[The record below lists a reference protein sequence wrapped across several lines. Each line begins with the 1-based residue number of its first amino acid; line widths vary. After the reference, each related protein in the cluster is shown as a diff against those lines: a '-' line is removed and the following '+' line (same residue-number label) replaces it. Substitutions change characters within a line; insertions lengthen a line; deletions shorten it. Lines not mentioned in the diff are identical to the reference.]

1 MLESDDLGGDG
12 FDWDQ
17 QRIDRVMDRLRQLFA
32 LFKRTLPAHRYD
44 LWIELYKKF
53 FVGTVTVKEFA
64 DQIGDVLQGALQAEN
79 GEVRATLW
87 EIGRTN
93 LRWKPRHRDYD
104 SNGQPLPLRSIV
116 TFGDRRALLAIRCAE
131 RGASFERELVD
142 VLVEAGN
149 DYIQE
154 LVLSSCP
161 QADGIDGFI
170 ETAGAQGPFGIPDL
184 HHLLRKRS
192 TDPELPA
199 EMRELAARQLATT
212 IEKTTDEQRTARPPR
227 WDVDADEE
235 DDDLYADAFDL
246 DEFEAD
252 VLGQPVKE
260 DYDDQ
265 GKMKA
270 YEEVDSDEEEH
281 EMEDGTLAGV
291 EQLSQRVDDHDL
303 TLDLLEESEKAA
315 SDQAEEGRGEELDK
329 KKPPTS
335 PEKDEE
341 HEPVEEE
348 LVNKSLTKPIKTLPA
363 LVDYDEEE
371 EELLE
376 HDIPPSPVEKETLR
390 GNEAKSGAVAEHPQ
404 FDGRGDHN
412 EGMAGN
418 RENDDSEDDLDMTAT
433 MGQFDD
439 APDEQHQALNNTLNE
454 GKSNA
459 SASTTDRG
467 EHDDDVV
474 KTSKDNGD
482 GGWLADWRKT
492 VNLTGSAGDDQAEAA
507 EPGGRGDGDAL
518 AAAFGDD
525 ISFSDQPGPSKRF
538 NDLLQSMPN
547 DVVLP
552 PNSDDDHDEDVPP
565 PTPVPVPRP
574 TATKT
579 RSQSVAKKAPP
590 KKRQPPKS
598 RASPRAPKS
607 GRNAKAVVDADDKVS
622 PAKRKRTSSHYDDDP
637 PYNPRRG
644 PAKSKKPAK
653 PKKPTAA
660 SRSKSKGR
668 RVDDQPA
675 DGNESDFDNL
685 PENDDGSDSADKP
698 GPSKPKKKSP
708 PKKQKMA
715 NNIKEDEEEESDDG
729 YNPKKHKKP
738 TAPSRSNRRGD
749 DQPVD
754 GDAFDFDNWPENDDF
769 SDADKPGPSKP
780 KKKSPPK
787 KEKKMASNIKE
798 DKGHGEEDEVDTKS
812 KNKKKPASSK
822 KKLKEAEEDDGS
834 STIDPEHIPTPKHA
848 SAAKKHEFKLAMK
861 QLSTEKHDLPTL
873 ARLRNELMNRVWQEE
888 GDEEEQEE
896 DEHEKKKKPVTR
908 SRSHKKK

>member
-17 QRIDRVMDRLRQLFA
+17 QRIDRMMDRLRQLFA
-32 LFKRTLPAHRYD
+32 LFKRTLPEPRYD
-44 LWIELYKKF
+44 LWIGLYKKF

-64 DQIGDVLQGALQAEN
+64 DQTGDILQGALQAEN
-79 GEVRATLW
+79 GEVRAALW
-87 EIGRTN
+87 EIARTN
-93 LRWKPRHRDYD
+93 LRWKRRQRDYD

-192 TDPELPA
+192 TDPELPE

-212 IEKTTDEQRTARPPR
+212 IEKTTEAQRTARPPR
-227 WDVDADEE
+227 WDAEADEE
-235 DDDLYADAFDL
+235 DEDLYADAFDL

-252 VLGQPVKE
+252 VLGQPVRE
-260 DYDDQ
+260 DDDDQ

-303 TLDLLEESEKAA
+303 TLDLLEESE
-315 SDQAEEGRGEELDK
+315 SEEEEEPEEKEHDKKQPPTRPKKDEEEELDT

-348 LVNKSLTKPIKTLPA
+348 LDKKSPIKPKKALPA

-371 EELLE
+371 EEQLLE
-376 HDIPPSPVEKETLR
+376 HDIPPSPVEKETLT
-390 GNEAKSGAVAEHPQ
+390 GNAAKSGAEAEQPH

-412 EGMAGN
+412 EEMARN
-418 RENDDSEDDLDMTAT
+418 READDSADDLDMTAT

-439 APDEQHQALNNTLNE
+439 ALDVQHQELNNTLDE
-454 GKSNA
+454 AKSNA
-459 SASTTDRG
+459 SASSAGEAAQTAGRG
-467 EHDDDVV
+467 DDVV
-474 KTSKDNGD
+474 KRSKDNGD

-492 VNLTGSAGDDQAEAA
+492 VNLTASAGDDQAEAA
-507 EPGGRGDGDAL
+507 QPGGRGDGDAL
-518 AAAFGDD
+518 AAALGDD

-552 PNSDDDHDEDVPP
+552 PNSDDERDEDVPP
-565 PTPVPVPRP
+565 PSPEPVPRP
-574 TATKT
+574 TARKT
-579 RSQSVAKKAPP
+579 RSQSVAEKAPP

-607 GRNAKAVVDADDKVS
+607 GRNAKAVLDADDDDKVS

-668 RVDDQPA
+668 RVDDQLD

-685 PENDDGSDSADKP
+685 PENDDCSDSADKP

-708 PKKQKMA
+708 PKKEKKMV
-715 NNIKEDEEEESDDG
+715 NNMKEGEEEESDDG

-738 TAPSRSNRRGD
+738 TAPSRSNRGGD

-754 GDAFDFDNWPENDDF
+754 GDAFDFNNWPENDDF
-769 SDADKPGPSKP
+769 SDPDKPGPSKP
-780 KKKSPPK
+780 KRKGPPK
-787 KEKKMASNIKE
+787 REKKMANNIKE

-812 KNKKKPASSK
+812 NNNKKKPASSK
-822 KKLKEAEEDDGS
+822 KKPKEAEEDDGWW
-834 STIDPEHIPTPKHA
+834 
-848 SAAKKHEFKLAMK
+848 
-861 QLSTEKHDLPTL
+861 
-873 ARLRNELMNRVWQEE
+873 LRNELMNRVWQEE
-888 GDEEEQEE
+888 ADEEEEQE
-896 DEHEKKKKPVTR
+896 DEHEKKRPVTR